1 MEKSLTSLC
10 QKVRIDMDNFDR
22 LFRKWEKTYDFSIRI
37 DKEIFDTGKS
47 DGSGLQSD
55 LYKAF
60 SKLNQLITTLS
71 LKRQLEQMLIP
82 MTHGH

>member
-1 MEKSLTSLC
+1 MTW
-10 QKVRIDMDNFDR
+10 IIDR

>member
-1 MEKSLTSLC
+1 
-10 QKVRIDMDNFDR
+10 MDNFDR

-55 LYKAF
+55 LYKAL

>member
-1 MEKSLTSLC
+1 MG
-10 QKVRIDMDNFDR
+10 
-22 LFRKWEKTYDFSIRI
+22 KTYDFSIRI